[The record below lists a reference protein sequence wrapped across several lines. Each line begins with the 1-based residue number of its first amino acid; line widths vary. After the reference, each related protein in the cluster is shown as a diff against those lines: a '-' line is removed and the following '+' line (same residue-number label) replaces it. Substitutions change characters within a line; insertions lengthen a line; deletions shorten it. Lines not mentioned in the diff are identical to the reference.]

1 MDSEALSGAAKHTE
15 RASFMG
21 AFPARGERAP
31 YPGSLD
37 AGQKFRILRY
47 LFMRCKQFIIVSLA
61 GVVLAASLAGCG
73 GLLPLL
79 PLPQALRLL
88 PPW

>member
-1 MDSEALSGAAKHTE
+1 
-15 RASFMG
+15 
-21 AFPARGERAP
+21 
-31 YPGSLD
+31 
-37 AGQKFRILRY
+37 
-47 LFMRCKQFIIVSLA
+47 MRCKQFIIVSLA

-73 GLLPLL
+73 TSSTAPSAGLLLPLL